1 MWTTHYDVLIV
12 GAGVAGSALAH
23 ALSTVPR
30 EKPLRIAL
38 LERSLAEPDRIVG
51 ELLQP
56 GGVSALQELGLE
68 ACLENIDAIN
78 VQGYCVVSGDQS
90 VHVPYPRAR
99 EGRSFHHGRFIMNLR
114 DAARRAVGVEVIE
127 ATVTDMV
134 RCHFEERI
142 IGVHAVRKGGAA
154 SGEDGDKV
162 TFFADLVVVA
172 DGCFSNF
179 RTSVIGRV
187 AGKASTRS
195 HFVGLVLE
203 DAPLPLQEHG
213 TVVLVKGSGPVLLY
227 QIAKHDT
234 RMLVDVRHPV
244 PSDLKVS
251 LTCPKPLRRAY
262 PGPKSHIRT
271 KIIPQLPLPLRCS
284 AELALAKDQ
293 LRRMPNSFL
302 PAVQQGTAALPTGVF
317 LLGDAWNMRHPLTG
331 GGMTVALTDVVVL
344 RSLLG
349 ALPDLKDC
357 DQTSRVLRKWH
368 WQRKSVAA
376 TVNILSFAL
385 YDLFG
390 GDDDADLTVLRT
402 GCFKYLERGG
412 ACVSGP
418 ASLLSTIV
426 PSLLLLAYH
435 FFAVAFYSVWVLFTH
450 TRAMPGLHGKPRYIA
465 PSLDEYPHL
474 LWRSVQ
480 ILRAASRVFLPL
492 VYSELRWWAPAPP
505 PKPSAPPYE
514 MPLTLTV
521 YIVWFVVPMTAWTL
535 WLLLI

>member
-12 GAGVAGSALAH
+12 GAGVAGSSLAH
-23 ALSTVPR
+23 ALATLPR

-38 LERSLAEPDRIVG
+38 LERSLPEPDRIVG

-78 VQGYCVVSGDQS
+78 T
-90 VHVPYPRAR
+90 VHVPYPGAA

-114 DAARRAVGVEVIE
+114 DAARRAPGVEVIE

-134 RCHFEERI
+134 RAHFEDRI
-142 IGVHAVRKGGAA
+142 IGVQAIRKDGAA
-154 SGEDGDKV
+154 SGEDGDKA

-179 RTSVIGRV
+179 RTSVMGSAV
-187 AGKASTRS
+187 VKASTRG

-227 QIAKHDT
+227 QISKHDT
-234 RMLVDVRHPV
+234 RMLIDVRHPV
-244 PSDLKVS
+244 PADL
-251 LTCPKPLRRAY
+251 
-262 PGPKSHIRT
+262 KSHILT
-271 KIIPQLPLPLRCS
+271 KIVPQLPLPLRCA
-284 AELALAKDQ
+284 AEAALAKDR

-302 PAVQQGTAALPTGVF
+302 PAVQQGTAASSAGVL

-331 GGMTVALTDVVVL
+331 GGMTVALADVVLL

-349 ALPDLKDC
+349 ALPDLKDR
-357 DQTSRVLRKWH
+357 DHMSRVLRKWH
-368 WQRKSVAA
+368 WRRKPVAA

-385 YDLFG
+385 YDLF
-390 GDDDADLTVLRT
+390 DPDLAVLRT
-402 GCFKYLERGG
+402 GCIKYFERGG

-418 ASLLSTIV
+418 ASLLSVIV
-426 PSLLLLAYH
+426 PSPLLLARH
-435 FFAVAFYSVWVLFTH
+435 FVAVAFYSIWVLFTH
-450 TRAMPGLHGKPRYIA
+450 SRATPGLHGKPRYVA
-465 PSLDEYPHL
+465 PSFDEYPHL
-474 LWRSVQ
+474 LRRSVK
-480 ILRAASRVFLPL
+480 ILHTASRVFLPL
-492 VYSELRWWAPAPP
+492 AYSELRWWAPAPP
-505 PKPSAPPYE
+505 PKPPSEPPFE

-521 YIVWFVVPMTAWTL
+521 YIVWFVVPLAL
-535 WLLLI
+535 WMLFLISAA